1 METTTKQLTKTEQLI
16 WLLIIAVVTVWW
28 FRLLAKDA
36 HAQNNCSSVIL
47 CATTGSIGG
56 GALLVGAS
64 ASGTVTVTGA
74 QVGMP
79 CIAQPSDGT
88 DMIVLGAIPVCTVT
102 SANTVTV
109 RVIAILALT
118 PTAKTYV
125 VRVLS

>member
-1 METTTKQLTKTEQLI
+1 MATTTKQLVSWIFLGFV
-16 WLLIIAVVTVWW
+16 LGLFVAAMW
-28 FRLLAKDA
+28 FHRLVY
-36 HAQNNCSSVIL
+36 AQNNCSSVIL

-64 ASGTVTVTGA
+64 ASGTVSVAGA
-74 QVGMP
+74 QIGMP

-88 DMIVLGAIPVCTVT
+88 DMIAVGAIPVCIVT
-102 SANTVTV
+102 GANTVTV

-118 PTAKTYV
+118 PTAKTYA

>member
-1 METTTKQLTKTEQLI
+1 MATTPKQLRI
-16 WLLIIAVVTVWW
+16 GFVLLLG
-28 FRLLAKDA
+28 LLVSILSWKV

-64 ASGTVTVTGA
+64 ASGTVSVAGA
-74 QVGMP
+74 LVGMP

-88 DMIVLGAIPVCTVT
+88 DMIALGAVVSCTVT
-102 SANTVTV
+102 SANTATV
-109 RVIAILALT
+109 RVLAVLALT

>member
-1 METTTKQLTKTEQLI
+1 MEAIIKQLRIGLV
-16 WLLIIAVVTVWW
+16 LLLG
-28 FRLLAKDA
+28 LLVSWEV
-36 HAQNNCSSVIL
+36 HVYAQNNCSSVIL
-47 CATTGSIGG
+47 CATTSSIGG

-64 ASGTVTVTGA
+64 ASGNVTVTGA

-88 DMIVLGAIPVCTVT
+88 DMIAVGAIPVCIVT

-118 PTAKTYV
+118 PAAKTYA
-125 VRVLS
+125 VRVFS